1 MVTSELWIVKA
12 APGSV
17 PLPLPEPLPLPASV
31 SSPVL
36 PSLFWQP
43 TNARIEASKIV
54 EVRMDTPIYGSAGY
68 QPLPRC
74 LLFIEFEF

>member
-1 MVTSELWIVKA
+1 VPL
-12 APGSV
+12 

-31 SSPVL
+31 PL

-54 EVRMDTPIYGSAGY
+54 EVRMETPIYGSAGY
-68 QPLPRC
+68 QPLLRC
-74 LLFIEFEF
+74 LLIIEFEF